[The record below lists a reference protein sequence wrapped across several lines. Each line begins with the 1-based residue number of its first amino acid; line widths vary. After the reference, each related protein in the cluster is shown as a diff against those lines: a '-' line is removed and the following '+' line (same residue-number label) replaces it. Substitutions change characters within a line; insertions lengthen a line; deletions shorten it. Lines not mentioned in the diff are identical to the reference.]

1 VKNLT
6 NPSAKGVAFAF
17 CLLALGLLSVNSPAA
32 TEPNESP
39 VAKAGEHFKVI
50 PAADGRGEI
59 TVVAN
64 GLNYQDAAGNWI
76 ESQPVILEFSSAVI
90 CTGATYRVILATNL
104 NTHGSVDLELPPDP
118 ETGTRARMISHPLGI
133 AFYDP
138 ETGDS
143 VLLAQLQDCR
153 PEVVSNKVVYA
164 DAFAGPNGIEGAITY
179 TYGVGHFHQDV
190 ILTAQPT
197 VTPADFGMGEHTRLE
212 ILTEFVAMPAPVI
225 TEKTLQT
232 ASNSARPA
240 LVDQTLDYGTMRMGL
255 GQAFATPEAI
265 PAGASRD
272 SLSVVKQLV
281 NIENRTVLTEAVEW
295 NRATAV
301 LEKLPRAS
309 GTNVVRQAS
318 AIRPGS
324 RGELLAQLSAPALR
338 ANGARAA
345 ARTGN
350 FSDRLAAIERA
361 APQRLAALD
370 SQLAVAPVPTGFVID
385 YELVQTCYSFTFQSG
400 QTYLINSYVSIGY
413 ATFESGSVT
422 KFASGQLAVNYY
434 LTCPNSGPKAVLT
447 DINDDS
453 VGAMHPSSAHYF
465 TGYHG
470 SGLDLS
476 QLGASVY
483 LSNLDLRFMAQG
495 IYGSDIQGVTCFI
508 YNCWFFKCGVGVF
521 AGIPNSV
528 YVSSA
533 DFCQVSTPMTEY
545 VSFNYYY
552 CTTCAVTDRDAD
564 DLPDTWEMQ
573 HFGGLSQG
581 PNDDYD
587 GDGTLNGIEY
597 SGETDPNTIRFTA
610 RFDSFYVKN
619 TTAPA
624 ELEIAGGIP
633 AEVAVLVNGAELTPD
648 KWQPFSP
655 TVSVEIGPDDGV
667 YEVAVVLRG
676 RAGAA
681 SEQSRDV
688 NHLTLDR
695 VPPVVTL
702 TSPAG
707 ATTGRP
713 IIQVMGTSSEDLSSI
728 VYDLANGAG
737 TLTDESVFVQD
748 QEFDETT
755 FEFTTTYFQCYDVE
769 LVDGVNTITVRAT
782 DLAGNVGTAQKTM
795 SLDVSSLTD
804 APTIDFVWPQNGMH
818 ISGTTFTLRGML
830 DDDTAQVTVRIVDPS
845 QNTIEVE
852 GLVERGGLFWAENLP
867 LAVGDSE
874 VTVVARNANGLER
887 TSIITVTKSAVDLV
901 IESFPTG
908 TTLYKERA
916 TVSGTVNSGDCTV
929 TVNGVAAPELVPD
942 GPNLWR
948 WTASGVPVVG
958 MGTATFDAVAT
969 PTEGGAGAGSMSG
982 GMAALDPAATSIEGG
997 AAAAAPGGSPSAN
1010 ASVDVEMP
1018 AFIDCVVH
1026 ETTKANKIFHEG
1038 QLQSSFDLRKEY
1050 SALFYSDGTRWL
1062 QEYQGTATTESFWGP
1077 YGQHT
1082 TVYQWSGTDP
1092 QGTWEQGGNSGPII
1106 DDPAN
1111 PIKAVPDQDI
1121 HNTFDGYHFIYH
1133 FYAHRVKHDL
1143 DGGNSKAAVQAKTR
1157 LKLYTGGKAR
1167 LKRKSLLRIYAGA
1180 QEYGK
1185 PQTHP
1190 WLWTETTPVDSERIK
1205 VLGEQ
1210 LDTQGHAY
1218 FEMPD
1223 NAQKDLKLTVS
1234 KARHYNAN
1242 ASVEK
1247 VRLDLN
1253 AVWFQDVADYV
1264 LQDDGSGPYTPMWA
1278 TNEISGTEFGN
1289 PALYVA
1295 GDQVTTFTGFKVAG
1309 GGGGFPVHVK
1319 GIASGGGT
1327 SFTLWG
1333 TMNSASGPYDYV
1345 STFAATPLAASKV
1358 DFYKPMTIKWRYAHP
1373 SRQKYLDAGRS
1384 TNQVYVTLAT
1394 PAGSLYHTVVHLA
1407 CSKPGATTPAQ
1418 AVDNTWS
1425 LFTGKAVKTWDDQP
1439 LVYWGGGAA
1448 TATDTAGLLAQRNGQ
1463 CGSWA
1468 EFLIDCIRANGIGAP
1483 QKVYLTPIYGND
1495 PGTFDPD
1502 PRGTM
1507 LVKIWS
1513 FQTGTAPPALAPFTH
1528 QLGEFSDAAGVPGQ
1542 NNPDPPGAFKN
1553 HFVVAYDS
1561 KYYDPSYGNG
1571 PFTSQANWENASIDG
1586 YFKVFS
1592 YGGTD
1597 LPAAKQ
1603 NTTGLEMQFV
1613 PLP

>member
-1 VKNLT
+1 VKHLT
-6 NPSAKGVAFAF
+6 NPSAAGVAFA
-17 CLLALGLLSVNSPAA
+17 CYLMALGLLSFNSPAA
-32 TEPNESP
+32 TEPNEST
-39 VAKAGEHFKVI
+39 VAKAGDHFKVI
-50 PAADGRGEI
+50 QAADGRGEI

-76 ESQPVILEFSSAVI
+76 ESQPVILEYPSAVI
-90 CTGATYRVILATNL
+90 CTGATYRVILAANL
-104 NTHGSVDLELPPDP
+104 NTHGSVDLELPVDP
-118 ETGTRARMISHPLGI
+118 QTGTRGRMISHPLGI

-143 VLLAQLQDCR
+143 VLLARLQDCA
-153 PEVVSNKVVYA
+153 PELVSNKVVYP

-190 ILTAQPT
+190 ILTARPK
-197 VTPADFGMGEHTRLE
+197 VTPADFGMGVHTRLE
-212 ILTEFVAMPAPVI
+212 VLTEFVEMPAPVT
-225 TEKTLQT
+225 TEKTLRT
-232 ASNSARPA
+232 ATNSASGAQAVPAAARPA

-255 GQAFATPEAI
+255 GRAFATPELSQSTS
-265 PAGASRD
+265 PRGA
-272 SLSVVKQLV
+272 LPVVKQLV
-281 NIENRTVLTEAVEW
+281 TIENRTVLTEAVEW
-295 NRATAV
+295 NIAAPV
-301 LEKLPRAS
+301 LEQLPRPS
-309 GTNVVRQAS
+309 RTNAVRQA
-318 AIRPGS
+318 AITRPGS
-324 RGELLAQLSAPALR
+324 RGEMIAQVSPPAHR
-338 ANGARAA
+338 SNGNGDA
-345 ARTGN
+345 ARNGT
-350 FSDRLAAIERA
+350 FTDRLAEIRRSAL
-361 APQRLAALD
+361 PQLASLD
-370 SQLAVAPVPTGFVID
+370 SPLAIPHVPNGFVID

-400 QTYLINSYVSIGY
+400 HTYLINSYVSIGY

-453 VGAMHPSSAHYF
+453 VGAMHPSSAHHF

-476 QLGASVY
+476 QLGSSVY
-483 LSNLDLRFMAQG
+483 LRNLDIRFMAQG

-508 YNCWFFKCGVGVF
+508 YDCWFFKCGVGVF
-521 AGIPNSV
+521 AGSPNSV
-528 YVSSA
+528 YVASA
-533 DFCQVSTPMTEY
+533 DFCQVTTPMSEY

-552 CTTCAVTDRDAD
+552 CTYCAVTDRDAD
-564 DLPDTWEMQ
+564 GLLDAWEMQ

-581 PNDDYD
+581 VDDDYD
-587 GDGTLNGIEY
+587 GDGALNETEY
-597 SGETDPNTIRFTA
+597 SAGTDPNTIRFTA

-633 AEVAVLVNGAELTPD
+633 AEMAVLVNGAELTPD
-648 KWQPFSP
+648 KWQPFFP
-655 TVSVEIGPDDGV
+655 TVNVVIGPDDGV

-713 IIQVMGTSSEDLSSI
+713 IIQVMGTSSEDLSRI
-728 VYDLANGAG
+728 TYDLANGAG

-795 SLDVSSLTD
+795 TLDVSSLTD

-818 ISGTTFTLRGML
+818 ISGNEFTLRGML

-867 LAVGDSE
+867 LATGDSE
-874 VTVVARNANGLER
+874 VMVVARNANDLER

-969 PTEGGAGAGSMSG
+969 PAEGGAGAGSMSE
-982 GMAALDPAATSIEGG
+982 GMAAHDPAATSIEGG
-997 AAAAAPGGSPSAN
+997 AATAAPGGSPSAN

-1062 QEYQGTATTESFWGP
+1062 QEYQGTATTESFLGP

-1082 TVYQWSGTDP
+1082 TVYQWSDTDP

-1111 PIKAVPDQDI
+1111 PIKAAPDQDI
-1121 HNTFDGYHFIYH
+1121 HNTFGGYHFIYH

-1205 VLGEQ
+1205 VLGER
-1210 LDTQGHAY
+1210 LDTQGYAY

-1247 VRLDLN
+1247 VRLDLY
-1253 AVWFQDVADYV
+1253 AV
-1264 LQDDGSGPYTPMWA
+1264 
-1278 TNEISGTEFGN
+1278 
-1289 PALYVA
+1289 
-1295 GDQVTTFTGFKVAG
+1295 GFRQVAG
-1309 GGGGFPVHVK
+1309 GVFRDSDGAEYPPAWLSKEVAGVEQGFPVLYVSGDK
-1319 GIASGGGT
+1319 VETRTAFRLAGGGT
-1327 SFTLWG
+1327 WPVVAKGIVSGGASSFTLWG
-1333 TMNSASGPYDYV
+1333 TNWSPGGGPECYFNCYADNPLQANRVDY
-1345 STFAATPLAASKV
+1345 
-1358 DFYKPMTIKWRYAHP
+1358 YKPMTIKWQYAYLN
-1373 SRQKYLDAGRS
+1373 RLKFLDAGRS
-1384 TNQVYVTLAT
+1384 TNQVYVTLAAPQT
-1394 PAGSLYHTVVHLA
+1394 ANLYHTVVHLA
-1407 CSKPGATTPAQ
+1407 CANDGATTENQ
-1418 AVDNTWS
+1418 AVAKTWS
-1425 LFTGKAVKTWDDQP
+1425 FFTGRQVAMW
-1439 LVYWGGGAA
+1439 
-1448 TATDTAGLLAQRNGQ
+1448 N
-1463 CGSWA
+1463 
-1468 EFLIDCIRANGIGAP
+1468 GAP
-1483 QKVYLTPIYGND
+1483 LWYYFTA
-1495 PGTFDPD
+1495 
-1502 PRGTM
+1502 
-1507 LVKIWS
+1507 
-1513 FQTGTAPPALAPFTH
+1513 APPASTTSDLLAGQDGDCDAFANLLFDAFQVNGVGNIRFAHIWP
-1528 QLGEFSDAAGVPGQ
+1528 AAGHEMLAVKNISFADPPAYPSFPVYKYSFDNLDVSPAGIPGQ
-1542 NNPDPPGAFKN
+1542 NMATPSEKRFYYHRIVHRG
-1553 HFVVAYDS
+1553 S
-1561 KYYDPSYGNG
+1561 GTEYYDPSYGITTTG
-1571 PFTSQANWENASIDG
+1571 DADYAPKIDG
-1586 YFKVFS
+1586 WGLVRVLWMKANGS
-1592 YGGTD
+1592 GL
-1597 LPAAKQ
+1597 LPEFQ
-1603 NTTGLEMQFV
+1603 DD
-1613 PLP
+1613 